1 MSSLRRRLF
10 GDPSSERL
18 RTPSLPSVDLVGDE
32 EHVTLPLRQ
41 LKHINN
47 QLKSNK
53 TKGNKRRNAW
63 IFGLGGLFGILVAGY
78 FAGNNDIIDL
88 PYLKDMNLESILDVL
103 PAGLIR
109 DANELQV
116 GVSASLHA
124 CLAYSCL
131 PADTACGIL
140 PVQGLRN
147 AFHSRKVNET
157 L

>member
-88 PYLKDMNLESILDVL
+88 PYLKDMNLESLLDVL

-116 GVSASLHA
+116 GASVSLQFALHIA
-124 CLAYSCL
+124 VCQLTPLAAYCQFE
-131 PADTACGIL
+131 AYAMHYIL
-140 PVQGLRN
+140 E
-147 AFHSRKVNET
+147 K
-157 L
+157 